1 MATTKSG
8 KETTKQGKTDGLN
21 RPVQPSPELSAIV
34 GDKPLKRSEVV
45 SKVWDHI
52 KKNDLQNPKDK
63 REILA
68 DDKLAKIFGKKK
80 ASMFEMNKHISAHLK
95 PVA

>member
-1 MATTKSG
+1 MAVKPG

>member
-1 MATTKSG
+1 MAAKSG

-95 PVA
+95 PVG

>member
-1 MATTKSG
+1 MATKSG

-95 PVA
+95 PVG

>member
-1 MATTKSG
+1 MAVKSG